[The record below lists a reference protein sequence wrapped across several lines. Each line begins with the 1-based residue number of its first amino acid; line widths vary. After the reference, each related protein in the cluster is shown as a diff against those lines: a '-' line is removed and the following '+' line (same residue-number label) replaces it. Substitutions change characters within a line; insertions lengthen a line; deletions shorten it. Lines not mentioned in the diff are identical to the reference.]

1 MATFLCFLMLMS
13 LCNAHSQ
20 VTHLKSNKGEVS
32 KINVKENESSEL
44 VPEPIMDEN
53 DFPELNGEDALHSI
67 QDDHF
72 EIIKLDNLLA
82 KKLSHLSERIENAI
96 KSEDITLEDAKRV
109 LGWREVQTLFKH
121 QYEKDQDRLEW
132 EWEGSWGA
140 KTRRVLNGGPSHWFG
155 QMKKML

>member
-20 VTHLKSNKGEVS
+20 ETHLKSNKGEVS

-82 KKLSHLSERIENAI
+82 EKLSHLSERIENAI

-140 KTRRVLNGGPSHWFG
+140 KTRRVLNGGPSHRFG